1 VSISSKKNG
10 EKDFVV
16 DESMNIDELLDL
28 VSSQMNGLLFNANKA
43 LLGQKVPMPHLN
55 ESGEVIFDKE
65 EDYPKIIAQNTT
77 TNLKAINIG
86 TEASPKYI
94 YTVQRNVEL
103 EQPTI
108 KKGVHK
114 PVEQLKVEIATEAPT
129 IELDTQMSDFAD
141 YSTDE
146 YDLSFSPAEV
156 TDKNLEKLVEP
167 TNNLESS
174 GVEFLRDLSKEQVRS
189 FKKNSDKLIMKCK
202 K

>member
-1 VSISSKKNG
+1 
-10 EKDFVV
+10 
-16 DESMNIDELLDL
+16 MNIDELLDL

-43 LLGQKVPMPHLN
+43 LLGQKVPMPHLDEN
-55 ESGEVIFDKE
+55 GETVFEKPR
-65 EDYPKIIAQNTT
+65 DYPEIIAQNTT

-108 KKGVHK
+108 KDEFHK
-114 PVEQLKVEIATEAPT
+114 PVEQLKVETTTEAPT
-129 IELDTQMSDFAD
+129 IELDTQFNDVVD
-141 YSTDE
+141 YGTDE
-146 YDLSFSPAEV
+146 YDLSYSPLEV
-156 TDKNLEKLVEP
+156 ADKNLEKLVEP
-167 TNNLESS
+167 KNDLGSS
-174 GVEFLRDLSKEQVRS
+174 GVEFLRGLNKEQVRS